1 MSQETTTK
9 AKKRRSLSLK
19 EKLQIIE
26 DVEEKGLSY
35 ATIAA
40 NLHVNESTIRTIIRQ
55 KCDIK
60 KIGPV
65 ASKISGKV
73 HRLRDPVFLDMGNA
87 LNSMIECNTER
98 GFPVDFNYITEKAL
112 EFYSVYNK
120 KHGVAEGNIK
130 PFNAS
135 KGWFQKF
142 CKRYGIHNVRLHGE
156 MASADI
162 EAAATFPAFVEQEI
176 KAGGYC
182 LDQVFNCDET
192 KLFYKKTPQNSYVSD
207 YTKKMPGAKADKK
220 GFSILFCSNAAG
232 SLMTKPLVIN
242 NVAKPRAIKDVIHS
256 NLPVHYRSNKKGWMT
271 QDIFNDWV
279 ENCFAPELES
289 FCRSRNIGFK
299 ALLLLDNA
307 PSHPTTFDHPN
318 VKLLYLP
325 PNTTSLIQPLDQ
337 GIIRNFKLLY
347 IKKSYRHIL
356 HTSERDNSSLID
368 SWKKFDLK
376 NCFDCVQAAVSEIKP
391 STLQNCWKKIIPS
404 YFEQT
409 EPPTEDE
416 AVLNEIV
423 QMGADFGA
431 AGITGDDIKDMIRDQ
446 PATVD
451 EIVAILEPE
460 PASEIDVVVP
470 PPDAEEINNRIRQLS
485 ELESFCALDSNMERS
500 QKMQDIM
507 QEFHPQ
513 LKRLLTE
520 WKEEETK

>member
-1 MSQETTTK
+1 MSSS
-9 AKKRRSLSLK
+9 AKCFRKSLSLK

-73 HRLRDPVFLDMGNA
+73 HRLRDPVFLDMENA

-356 HTSERDNSSLID
+356 QTSERD
-368 SWKKFDLK
+368 K
-376 NCFDCVQAAVSEIKP
+376 
-391 STLQNCWKKIIPS
+391 
-404 YFEQT
+404 
-409 EPPTEDE
+409 PPTEDE

-470 PPDAEEINNRIRQLS
+470 PPDAEEIDNRIRQLS

-520 WKEEETK
+520 WKEEKTK